1 MEEMNYKTKM
11 LGLVTLYNP
20 KLPNAVDNIMQY
32 LPHLDL
38 LIIWDNSPL
47 EANLKQKIL
56 EALPEGIDN
65 IMWHGDGNN
74 YCIAP
79 AINYTWHYAQENGF
93 DLILLMDQDSQWENF
108 PLYRKRIDEL
118 MAENKLYVYKP
129 YIFGEDTF
137 SFTQPV
143 VFRRRFINSGTVIPV
158 GILDSIGGADEIF
171 ALDALDTDMSLR
183 ILKEGYQIACLTDCH
198 LTHIIGKPKRL
209 RFLRLY
215 TNDYGRFRTY
225 TMTKSHIICYRKNK
239 NLMTFEEKKKLFK
252 EIIMWKFIRIIL
264 AEEDKAG
271 RMRMFLKGI
280 KDGITYKINS

>member
-1 MEEMNYKTKM
+1 MNYKTKM

-56 EALPEGIDN
+56 EALPEGTDN

-143 VFRRRFINSGTVIPV
+143 VFRRRFIN
-158 GILDSIGGADEIF
+158 
-171 ALDALDTDMSLR
+171 TDMSLR